1 MKLGAVVLCAACI
14 AVYLNFFFLPRKTEE
29 PRPVIFV
36 SAPTIERIEAIGDL
50 CVLRIRLSDML
61 EAESSDYRAAWLIMG
76 DALISVDLR
85 HVTVDSDVQAKTLRM
100 QMPPLEVI
108 QPRVNHERTRWWD
121 TRSVRWHN
129 GWFTSDKT
137 GKSARLTQAAMIEA
151 QRMIE
156 AVSQRPEFMDEARK
170 SAEAIVSAMY
180 AGTGY
185 SVSFQWNESQKLSAR
200 N

>member
-1 MKLGAVVLCAACI
+1 MKLGAVVLCAVCV
-14 AVYLNFFFLPRKTEE
+14 AVYLIFLLLPRKSAE
-29 PRPVIFV
+29 PRPAIFV
-36 SAPTIERIEAIGDL
+36 SAPTIERIEALGEL

-61 EAESSDYRAAWLIMG
+61 EAESPDYRAAWLIMG
-76 DALISVDLR
+76 DALISVDLCQ
-85 HVTVDSDVQAKTLRM
+85 VSLDSDVQAKTLRM
-100 QMPPLEVI
+100 QMPPLQVI
-108 QPRVNHERTRWWD
+108 QPRVDHERTRWWD
-121 TRSVRWHN
+121 TQSVRWHN

-156 AVSQRPEFMDEARK
+156 SVSQRPEFMEEARK

-185 SVSFQWNESQKLSAR
+185 SVSFQWNESQKSSAR

>member
-1 MKLGAVVLCAACI
+1 MKLCAIVLFAGCAA
-14 AVYLNFFFLPRKTEE
+14 VYWLFLFLPRKSAE
-29 PRPVIFV
+29 PPPAIFV
-36 SAPTIERIEAIGDL
+36 SAPTIERIEALGEL

-61 EAESSDYRAAWLIMG
+61 EAESPDYRAAWLIMG
-76 DALISVDLR
+76 DALISIDLR
-85 HVTVDSDVQAKTLRM
+85 QVSLASDVQTKTLRM
-100 QMPPLEVI
+100 QMPPLKVI

-121 TRSVRWHN
+121 TRSVRWHD

-137 GKSARLTQAAMIEA
+137 GKSARLTQAAMFEA

-156 AVSQRPEFMDEARK
+156 KVSQRPEFMEDARK

-180 AGTGY
+180 SGTGY
-185 SVSFQWNESQKLSAR
+185 SVSFQWSEPPKSPAR

>member
-14 AVYLNFFFLPRKTEE
+14 GLYLIFLLLPRKSVE
-29 PRPVIFV
+29 PRPVIFA
-36 SAPTIERIEAIGDL
+36 SAPTIERIEALGEL

-61 EAESSDYRAAWLIMG
+61 EAESPDYRAAWLIMG
-76 DALISVDLR
+76 DALISIDLR
-85 HVTVDSDVQAKTLRM
+85 QVSLSSDVHAKTLRM
-100 QMPPLEVI
+100 QMPPLQVI
-108 QPRVNHERTRWWD
+108 QPRVDHERTRWWD

-156 AVSQRPEFMDEARK
+156 AVSRRSEFMDEAK
-170 SAEAIVSAMY
+170 ISAEAIVSAMY
-180 AGTGY
+180 SGTGY
-185 SVSFQWNESQKLSAR
+185 TVSFQWSGSQKSSAR

>member
-1 MKLGAVVLCAACI
+1 MKLGVVVLGVVCVALYWI
-14 AVYLNFFFLPRKTEE
+14 FLVLPRKPAET
-29 PRPVIFV
+29 PPAIFV
-36 SAPTIERIEAIGDL
+36 SAPTIERIEALGEL

-61 EAESSDYRAAWLIMG
+61 EAESPDYRAAWLIMG
-76 DALISVDLR
+76 DALISIDLR
-85 HVTVDSDVQAKTLRM
+85 QVSLESDVQAKTLRM
-100 QMPPLEVI
+100 QMPPLQVI

-121 TRSVRWHN
+121 TRSVRWHD
-129 GWFTSDKT
+129 GWFTADKT
-137 GKSARLTQAAMIEA
+137 GKSSRLTQAAMIEA

-156 AVSQRPEFMDEARK
+156 KVSRRPEFMEEARK

-185 SVSFQWNESQKLSAR
+185 SVSFQWSEFQQTPAR

>member
-14 AVYLNFFFLPRKTEE
+14 GLYLNFFLLPRKTAE
-29 PRPVIFV
+29 PRPVIFA

-85 HVTVDSDVQAKTLRM
+85 QVTVDSDVQAKTLRM

-180 AGTGY
+180 SGTGY
-185 SVSFQWNESQKLSAR
+185 SVSFQWNESQKSPAR